1 MQRDTELKVWQ
12 RSHALTL
19 EVYRQSDRFP
29 EKERFGLTSQLRRAA
44 ISVPANIAEGTKRQ
58 GKQDYARFL
67 NIAEGSLAEVH
78 YLLLLSRD
86 LDYMDTKVANRL
98 RDEAEEISRML
109 YAFRC
114 KVETSK

>member
-1 MQRDTELKVWQ
+1 MAWACSASATE
-12 RSHALTL
+12 S
-19 EVYRQSDRFP
+19 
-29 EKERFGLTSQLRRAA
+29 
-44 ISVPANIAEGTKRQ
+44 KRQ

-109 YAFRC
+109 YAFRR